1 MSAPELGPWE
11 PLGLDAVVRTFASA
25 SFRWWISGGRA
36 LELHL
41 KRSWRDHEDTDVG
54 VVRDDLPA
62 LYELLSEWDIHV
74 AAAGELTA
82 WRGEPLDVA
91 RHQNN
96 LWCRLTAGTPW
107 VLDVTIGEGSKSD
120 WIYRR
125 DPTVQRPW
133 DMAVMRSNGGIPYL
147 APELQ
152 LLFKSKD
159 LRPKDDVDAGEVIP
173 TLDASQRDFLE
184 HHLQADHPW
193 QRLLA

>member
-11 PLGLDAVVRTFASA
+11 PLSLDAAVRTFASA
-25 SFRWWISGGRA
+25 SFRWWISGGHA

-54 VVRDDLPA
+54 VVRRDLPA

-74 AAAGELTA
+74 AAAGELTT
-82 WRGEPLDVA
+82 WRGEPLDIT

-133 DMAVMRSNGGIPYL
+133 DMAVMRSKGGIPYL

-159 LRPKDDVDAGEVIP
+159 PRPKDDVDAGEVIP
-173 TLDASQRDFLE
+173 TLDASQRNFLE